1 MGWRGERERL
11 RRREIN
17 LLHPFLSLI
26 KTLARPAPTPGAVLS
41 RNGSRLVR
49 GAGDGCFTKRT
60 RKRVEGPLGEGVLEG
75 GTRASLTTSVPPLPA
90 QCRSRPATGLIL
102 SLPLLGAALLTV
114 LEGGSGMKNLGACDV
129 EV

>member
-1 MGWRGERERL
+1 MDTR
-11 RRREIN
+11 
-17 LLHPFLSLI
+17 SLI

-60 RKRVEGPLGEGVLEG
+60 RKR
-75 GTRASLTTSVPPLPA
+75 
-90 QCRSRPATGLIL
+90 CRSRPATGLIL

-114 LEGGSGMKNLGACDV
+114 LEGPAPTQASSLAQMEKLGEALANKAKHAIDCLQPFLTRPRNRCQKYTTKSRSI
-129 EV
+129 